1 MGSASGQE
9 GGLPIMLSKDGAS
22 LLQRVRLDKFE
33 PRQYHLIP
41 PALVLPQ
48 DIAWGFAL
56 YRDAPLT
63 YSYRGISLLCQDNT
77 LKYFT
82 NYA

>member
-1 MGSASGQE
+1 MGSASGQD

-41 PALVLPQ
+41 PALVLPN
-48 DIAWGFAL
+48 DMWLVL
-56 YRDAPLT
+56 YHSTAMN
-63 YSYRGISLLCQDNT
+63 SFI
-77 LKYFT
+77 
-82 NYA
+82 